1 MIEWQDE
8 QVGLARCFAINWRT
22 VSALVVPMSLSFR
35 VGTLGG
41 GLAGGTPWMLVRMNF
56 PRSTGEVR
64 FG

>member
-1 MIEWQDE
+1 MTAWQDE
-8 QVGLARCFAINWRT
+8 QVGLARCFAIISRT

-41 GLAGGTPWMLVRMNF
+41 GLAGGTPSMWVRMNF
-56 PRSTGEVR
+56 PRSTGDVR